1 MTLYSYTNRY
11 VTDSYQANLK
21 ICLRNLQNSGK
32 DYSWVAGFDAQF
44 KGFNNKYYLP
54 YSSIE
59 NQRLRIGGNAGI
71 RVLNKKNHR
80 VTLNAKGGYGF
91 MMKNDLQLNSISTTI
106 PTNGSSMFEKAAY
119 KVANQ
124 IIIPDME
131 FYKQNVVDYRI
142 DARYSFPLTISKNKL
157 VGSAKIFYGK
167 QISETYG
174 SWMLFGF
181 SVGLITL

>member
-1 MTLYSYTNRY
+1 
-11 VTDSYQANLK
+11 
-21 ICLRNLQNSGK
+21 
-32 DYSWVAGFDAQF
+32 
-44 KGFNNKYYLP
+44 
-54 YSSIE
+54 
-59 NQRLRIGGNAGI
+59 
-71 RVLNKKNHR
+71 
-80 VTLNAKGGYGF
+80 
-91 MMKNDLQLNSISTTI
+91 
-106 PTNGSSMFEKAAY
+106 MFEKAAY

-124 IIIPDME
+124 IIIPDMD

-157 VGSAKIFYGK
+157 VGSAKVFYGK